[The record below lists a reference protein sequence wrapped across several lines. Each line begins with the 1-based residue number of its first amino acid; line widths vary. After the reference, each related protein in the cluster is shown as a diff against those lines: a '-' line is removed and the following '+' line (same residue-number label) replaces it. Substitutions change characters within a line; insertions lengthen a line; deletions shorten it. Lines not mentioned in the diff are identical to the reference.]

1 MYICT
6 FTQVRS
12 VQRYTYIYTGIY
24 MNRSDANEKGED
36 FRFDCIQPLTSLLVG
51 ERQRISCNLSALLS
65 TKRERLNAK
74 WESSQRSSSIQCT
87 CSTDLE
93 LTMFLCHKQICLMY
107 TVSHQ
112 TLFAH
117 LVLTWLMSLITS
129 LYVRWAIA
137 LLLYDQIS
145 RILLTLQWRA
155 TLDTKSIITVNQFQ
169 SQ

>member
-1 MYICT
+1 MVMKEVHLYLHMSH
-6 FTQVRS
+6 R
-12 VQRYTYIYTGIY
+12 
-24 MNRSDANEKGED
+24 NERGEV
-36 FRFDCIQPLTSLLVG
+36 FLFECIQPLTTLLVG

-74 WESSQRSSSIQCT
+74 RKSSQRSSSIQCT
-87 CSTDLE
+87 CSRDLE

-112 TLFAH
+112 THFAH